1 MRRNRRSILIAATA
15 LAAMICTGLAS
26 QAQETKIRIGYP
38 SGMNGQI
45 PVTME
50 KAGIAAKHGLDATF
64 TGFQNGPP
72 MMEALVAGHLDA
84 VVTSFLPPVTLS
96 SKLPGLVTIVAAL
109 GSSSHSLLVPKDS
122 KVSSIKELR
131 GAKIG
136 VSFSTE
142 SHLDLL
148 TTLKAENIDPKS
160 DLTLVNLSPNELP
173 SSFENG
179 LVDAVVIRQPQTL
192 RLEDSLGARRI
203 RTWPFYFLSIVRSD
217 YLKQNPDAVKRY
229 VEALKDAVFHIVA
242 NPDQAAVW
250 FGENQR
256 IDPAVVRRL
265 ATENPLFAA
274 KSRDDIAL
282 DVTPAF
288 RRLLEERLEAI
299 QSFGFTRERVRS
311 EALLP

>member
-1 MRRNRRSILIAATA
+1 MRRSPRSILIAATA
-15 LAAMICTGLAS
+15 LAAVAGASPAS
-26 QAQETKIRIGYP
+26 QAQQEKIRIGYP

-45 PVTME
+45 PVVME
-50 KAGIAAKHGLDATF
+50 KAGIAGRRGLDATF

-96 SKLPGLVTIVAAL
+96 SKLPGSVTTVATL
-109 GSSSHSLLVPKDS
+109 GNSSHSLLVPKDS
-122 KVSSIKELR
+122 KVSSIGDFR

-173 SSFENG
+173 SSFEKG

-203 RTWPFYFLSIVRSD
+203 KAWPFYFQSIVRSD
-217 YLKQNPDAVKRY
+217 YLKQNPEAVKRY
-229 VEALKDAVFHIVA
+229 VEALKDSVFYIVT
-242 NPDQAAVW
+242 NPDQAATW

-265 ATENPLFAA
+265 AAENPLFTAT
-274 KSRDDIAL
+274 SRESVAL

-288 RRLLEERLEAI
+288 RRLFEERLEAI
-299 QSFGFTRERVRS
+299 QAYGFTRERVRL
-311 EALLP
+311 ETLLP